1 MVLAALWWGRYHV
14 ARAAVGLQVSL
25 IVWGWALSQYP
36 YLVPPDLSIPG
47 AAAPATTLR
56 LVLVALGLGIVV
68 LLPSLVYLFRVF
80 KVAPSHSVRG
90 PEGGH

>member
-1 MVLAALWWGRYHV
+1 
-14 ARAAVGLQVSL
+14 VSL

-36 YLVPPDLSIPG
+36 YLVPPDLSIRG
-47 AAAPATTLR
+47 AAAPAATLR
-56 LVLVALGLGIVV
+56 LVLIALGLGVVV

-80 KVAPSHSVRG
+80 KAAPSHSVRG